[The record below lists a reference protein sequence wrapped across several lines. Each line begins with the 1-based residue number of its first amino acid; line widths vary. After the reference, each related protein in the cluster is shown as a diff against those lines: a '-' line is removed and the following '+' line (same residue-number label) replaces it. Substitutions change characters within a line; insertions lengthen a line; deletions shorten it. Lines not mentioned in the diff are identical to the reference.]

1 MKSIIITGGA
11 RGLGSAVTAKVIK
24 EGYQAI
30 AIDLNNAALEELKVN
45 HPENLVCYELD
56 VSDYD
61 GAAALFEDITR
72 FDLLGL
78 VNNAGIYPGKSILEY
93 SPEEIAKVLDVNLK
107 GAIYMTRF
115 FARYMIEKR
124 KEGAIVNISSSSV
137 YGGSDAVYSAS
148 KAALIGLT
156 KANAKNFSPYIRV
169 NAINPGIVMTD
180 IFEGIPE
187 HILQWYRENELVK
200 KPITPES
207 VAESVFFLL
216 SEKSQ
221 NYTGAV
227 FELNNGFHL

>member
-1 MKSIIITGGA
+1 MKSILITGGA
-11 RGLGSAVTAKVIK
+11 RGLGRAITAKVIK

-30 AIDLNNAALEELKVN
+30 AIDLNNDALEELKVN
-45 HPENLVCYELD
+45 HPENLLCYKLD

-61 GAAALFEDITR
+61 GAASVFEDITR

-78 VNNAGIYPGKSILEY
+78 VNNAGIYPGKSILDY
-93 SPEEIAKVLDVNLK
+93 SPEEIGKVLDVNLK

-115 FARYMIEKR
+115 FARQIIDKR

-156 KANAKNFSPYIRV
+156 RANAKNFSPYIRV

-180 IFEGIPE
+180 IFEGIPK
-187 HILQWYRENELVK
+187 HILQWYRENELIK

-227 FELNNGFHL
+227 FDLNNGFHL